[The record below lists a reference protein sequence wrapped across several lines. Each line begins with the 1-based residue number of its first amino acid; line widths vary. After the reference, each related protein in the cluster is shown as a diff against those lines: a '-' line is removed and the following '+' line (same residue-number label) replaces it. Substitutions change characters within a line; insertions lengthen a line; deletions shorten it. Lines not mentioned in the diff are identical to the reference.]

1 MSLYEKI
8 PQPMLSE
15 STRIDLRARE
25 SYHVLKIISEFVESG
40 EELQAI
46 QPAVSIFGSAR
57 TQPDDPMYQKC
68 EHIARL
74 LSDGGFSVLSGGG
87 PGMM

>member
-46 QPAVSIFGSAR
+46 
-57 TQPDDPMYQKC
+57 
-68 EHIARL
+68 
-74 LSDGGFSVLSGGG
+74 
-87 PGMM
+87 